1 MGTSG
6 SILGRRRLQTLCAG
20 YRPQCLLGRM
30 VGFIYPGSVTGSIYS
45 TLSSLF
51 LTPTVGTA
59 CAHTACHSVALVWR
73 ALAKLVVKLVS
84 FFLKQNKN
92 PIKIKKIDK

>member
-20 YRPQCLLGRM
+20 VHATVFIREVGRVYLPWFSDRVEIAPLLPVPHSHCLAQH
-30 VGFIYPGSVTGSIYS
+30 V
-45 TLSSLF
+45 
-51 LTPTVGTA
+51 LTS
-59 CAHTACHSVALVWR
+59 ACHSVALVWR

-84 FFLKQNKN
+84 FS
-92 PIKIKKIDK
+92 